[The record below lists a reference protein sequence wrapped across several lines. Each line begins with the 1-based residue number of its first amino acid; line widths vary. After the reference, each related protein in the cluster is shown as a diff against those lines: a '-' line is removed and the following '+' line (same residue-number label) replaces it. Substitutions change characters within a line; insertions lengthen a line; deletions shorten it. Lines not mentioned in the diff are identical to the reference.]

1 MMSDSDSNSSTMSV
15 GTHIMEII
23 KYMKN
28 KVPMFILFIHVV
40 FFNYEFNTYSSSV
53 ESYGANTH
61 CNETAEKHDIFIGYY
76 VVMSII
82 CVVWEFLYSY
92 FHLKQSLKTLGKRD
106 YVFCSL
112 STIVSLLAFLS
123 TTFFMDINNVYHC
136 FMNYDNTVASVVFFL
151 SYAVIIGF
159 STLEK
164 YCFPSDVKIMA
175 QNVSSSPINKQ
186 RSNSVS
192 PQRKVFETL

>member
-1 MMSDSDSNSSTMSV
+1 MMSNSDSKSSTVSV

-28 KVPMFILFIHVV
+28 KIPMFILFIHVV
-40 FFNYEFNTYSSSV
+40 FFNYEFNSYSSSV
-53 ESYGANTH
+53 ENYDTSIH
-61 CNETAEKHDIFIGYY
+61 CNETAEKHDVFIGYY
-76 VVMSII
+76 IVMSIV
-82 CVVWEFLYSY
+82 CVVWEFLYCY

-136 FMNYDNTVASVVFFL
+136 FMDYDNTVASVVFFL
-151 SYAVIIGF
+151 SYVSIIGF

-164 YCFPSDVKIMA
+164 YCFASEVKIMA
-175 QNVSSSPINKQ
+175 QNINISPINKG
-186 RSNSVS
+186 SSES